1 MWSSYYRVI
10 LLCVLLTLQLLLPS
24 TVDHDPSYAHTT
36 THTQVKSIVP
46 ATHSSDRDCVAWLE
60 SNEAAVE
67 ELVQD
72 ARREF
77 TASAVNK
84 LLKVS
89 CNFNLYFT

>member
-1 MWSSYYRVI
+1 VLSLRYLVPATVANDSSSPY
-10 LLCVLLTLQLLLPS
+10 
-24 TVDHDPSYAHTT
+24 TT
-36 THTQVKSIVP
+36 QHNSPQVKSIVP

-67 ELVQD
+67 ELVQG

-77 TASAVNK
+77 TATAVNK

-89 CNFNLYFT
+89 CSFNSQFTSLELIL